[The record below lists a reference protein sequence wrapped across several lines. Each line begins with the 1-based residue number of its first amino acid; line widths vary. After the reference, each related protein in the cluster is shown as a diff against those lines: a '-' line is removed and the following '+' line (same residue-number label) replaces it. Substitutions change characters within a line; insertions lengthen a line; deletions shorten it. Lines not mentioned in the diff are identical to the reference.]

1 MWQKAQ
7 VGDGSRRREAGK
19 MNWYAEQ
26 AMEIHRERMREVE
39 RYFLLQQAQAELKRD
54 TGPGRLDKSLL
65 VLGQW
70 MVSAG
75 KRLQARHTAC
85 MEQVTALNIPLSTL
99 TK

>member
-1 MWQKAQ
+1 M
-7 VGDGSRRREAGK
+7 D
-19 MNWYAEQ
+19 WYAEQ

-39 RYFLLQQAQAELKRD
+39 RHFLLQQARAALKPD
-54 TGPGRLDKSLL
+54 TGPGRLDKGLL

-75 KRLQARHTAC
+75 KRLQARHTTC
-85 MEQVTALNIPLSTL
+85 MEQVATFNIPLSTL